1 VGLPQDWDQFILKS
15 RGNSGNE
22 RAFCGY
28 PAEVGYVFMSMLLAT
43 TTLPSDATLPW
54 QYYMNMKMEHLKLSQ
69 NYIQQHMSRHQSFW

>member
-43 TTLPSDATLPW
+43 TTLPSDATLP
-54 QYYMNMKMEHLKLSQ
+54 
-69 NYIQQHMSRHQSFW
+69 